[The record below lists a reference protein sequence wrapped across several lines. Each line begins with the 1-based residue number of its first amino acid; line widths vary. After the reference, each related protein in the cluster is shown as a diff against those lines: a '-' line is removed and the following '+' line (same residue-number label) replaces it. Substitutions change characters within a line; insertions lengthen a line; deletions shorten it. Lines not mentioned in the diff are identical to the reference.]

1 MLLMQGIRPEDKTVE
16 VMVRVPSLKISVA
29 DVADMDIGPI
39 NVLPQ
44 LGDED
49 VDKCEEDEE
58 DVDAGE
64 DAILALVEEQ
74 IHRLM

>member
-1 MLLMQGIRPEDKTVE
+1 ME
-16 VMVRVPSLKISVA
+16 VMVHVPSLKISVA

-39 NVLPQ
+39 SVLPH

-58 DVDAGE
+58 DVDAEE

-74 IHRLM
+74 MHRLM